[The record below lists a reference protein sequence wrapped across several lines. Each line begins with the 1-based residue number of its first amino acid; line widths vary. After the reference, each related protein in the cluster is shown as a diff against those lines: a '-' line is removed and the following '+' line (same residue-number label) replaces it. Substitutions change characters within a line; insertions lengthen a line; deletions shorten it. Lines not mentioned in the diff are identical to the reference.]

1 MVRSPGAMASVFV
14 ASHTARRLIVLAGIA
29 GVVMAALLAARSQ
42 AAAAAA
48 CTRTAT
54 PATLSSQV
62 SAAAAGETIC
72 LASGNYGTWSGTN
85 KAITLQADAGASPQM
100 QVNFGNGDA
109 GFTLD
114 GMTGMGGTVTGGA
127 RDFTIRNSAFTDTIS
142 IEATN
147 ANILLDRN
155 SHDWDARYS
164 GGSNAKI
171 FVWNEGGDFSG
182 VTVQYSSIRNGDLD
196 GVHLGGG
203 AGINVL
209 GNLFANLCDRGT
221 NHTDNLQ
228 YEGGEGGRIAG
239 NWVVAQAG
247 CDTQGITSYDGGTNG
262 VVIEDNVIDIR
273 RPWGIELYAD
283 RNSIVRHNT
292 LRYYPAS
299 SCNFNITCGRID
311 INRKSEDPAG
321 SGTQVYDNLTTNV
334 SFTNG
339 STGTAHH
346 NVSGQNA
353 RFVGPLDTFLGF
365 MLAPDSP
372 VGLRAASDGLN
383 VGSRFT
389 IIPLVGPGPGATA
402 QGTPGTP
409 SGPGGPARVS
419 TGLVASYT
427 FGERRGRTVVDRSGS
442 GNRGTLRGARRS
454 RAGRRGKALLLRGRD
469 DYLHVRDSQSLDLST
484 AMTLEAWVRPTAA
497 GGRRSVVVKRRSRG
511 VAYALFASN
520 GHRRAGGWIRTTERR
535 GGTGARLPLR
545 RWSHLAATY
554 DGSRLRVYV
563 NGRLRS
569 TNRINGPIVAG
580 QGPLKIGAGFK
591 GKIDNV
597 RIWRTALPGAT
608 LRARA
613 R

>member
-14 ASHTARRLIVLAGIA
+14 ASHTARRLILLVGLA
-29 GVVMAALLAARSQ
+29 GVVTAALVAARSP
-42 AAAAAA
+42 AAAAAV
-48 CTRTAT
+48 CTRAAT
-54 PATLSSQV
+54 PATLGSQV

-72 LASGNYGTWSGTN
+72 LASGDYGTWSGTN

-114 GMTGMGGTVTGGA
+114 GMTGMGGQVTAGA
-127 RDFTIRNSAFTDTIS
+127 RDFTIRNSTFTDTIN

-147 ANILLDRN
+147 ANILLERN
-155 SHDWDARYS
+155 SHDWEARYS

-209 GNLFANLCDRGT
+209 GNLFASLCDRGT

-228 YEGGEGGRIAG
+228 FEGGEGGRIAG
-239 NWVVAQAG
+239 NWVVAPAG
-247 CDTQGITSYDGGTNG
+247 CDTQGITSYDGETNG

-299 SCNFNITCGRID
+299 SCNFNTTCGRID
-311 INRKSEDPAG
+311 INRKPQDPAG
-321 SGTQVYDNLTTNV
+321 SGTEVYDNLTTSV

-365 MLAPDSP
+365 RLAPDSP
-372 VGLRAASDGLN
+372 VGLRAASDGLD

-389 IIPLVGPGPGATA
+389 IIPLVGPAPGATPPA
-402 QGTPGTP
+402 P
-409 SGPGGPARVS
+409 SPSARVS

-427 FGERRGRTVVDRSGS
+427 FGERRGRTVIDRSGS

-454 RAGRRGKALLLRGRD
+454 RAGRRGRVLLLRGRGD
-469 DYLHVRDSQSLDLST
+469 HLHVRDSPSLDLST
-484 AMTLEAWVRPTAA
+484 AMTLEAWVRPNAP
-497 GGRRSVVVKRRSRG
+497 GGRRSVIMKRRSRG
-511 VAYALFASN
+511 VSYALLASSGN
-520 GHRRAGGWIRTTERR
+520 RRAGGWIRTTEHR
-535 GGTGARLPLR
+535 GGTAARLPLR

-554 DGSRLRVYV
+554 DGSRLRLYV

-569 TNRINGPIVAG
+569 ARRIDGPIVAG
-580 QGPLKIGAGFK
+580 RGPLKIGAGFK
-591 GKIDNV
+591 GKIDDV